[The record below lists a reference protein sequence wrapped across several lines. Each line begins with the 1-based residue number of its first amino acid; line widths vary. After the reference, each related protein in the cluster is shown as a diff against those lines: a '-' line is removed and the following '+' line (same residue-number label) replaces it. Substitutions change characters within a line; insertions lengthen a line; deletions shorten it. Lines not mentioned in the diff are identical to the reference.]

1 MEEEI
6 MKVEIMKLNKD
17 LPTPKYAHHGDAG
30 MDMYSAIDYT
40 LQSGEWKIIPTGF
53 KIAIPY
59 GFEAQVRPRSGLAAK
74 YGVTVV
80 NSPGTIDHE
89 YRGEMGVILIN
100 HGKEPFVIKK
110 GDRIAQLVFH
120 KIEIVHLEE
129 VNGLTET
136 TRNDDGFGSTGK

>member
-1 MEEEI
+1 

-30 MDMYSAIDYT
+30 MDMFSAIDYI
-40 LQSGEWKIIPTGF
+40 LQPGEWKIIPTGF

-74 YGVTVV
+74 FGVTVV

-110 GDRIAQLVFH
+110 GERIAQLVFH
-120 KIEIVHLEE
+120 KVEIVQLEE
-129 VNGLTET
+129 VESLSET
-136 TRNDDGFGSTGK
+136 KRGEGGFGSTGAK